1 LNVRQFEIMK
11 REIFDDYI
19 RRFNAEDPTTF
30 DDYISPDM
38 VMLNGALE
46 FRGVAGMRDHYENK
60 MWPYFVERLN
70 VLRFVSSDTVLAV
83 QMWTNF
89 TAKRAAE
96 TIFGKVAPGE
106 QFDYRGLIMYD
117 IADGKFTSITVAYN
131 SFTHTKI
138 DRTIIDIGLPH

>member
-1 LNVRQFEIMK
+1 MK
-11 REIFDDYI
+11 RQIFDDYI

-30 DDYISPDM
+30 DDYIAPDM

-60 MWPYFVERLN
+60 MWPFFVERLN
-70 VLRFVSSDTVLAV
+70 VLRFVSSETVLAV

-96 TIFGKVAPGE
+96 TIFGPVAKGE

-117 IADGKFTSITVAYN
+117 LARGKFSSITVAYN
-131 SFTHTKI
+131 SFTNTKP
-138 DRTIIDIGLPH
+138 DKTIINIGVPH